1 MPSNRTA
8 ASCLKRSSSCLSSS
22 HSSHS
27 ERSKSRSELD
37 IVFTDNVQTI
47 VAEWTLKENMKVA
60 SCKRE
65 EIGVYVFRDWGTNQ
79 SPIT

>member
-1 MPSNRTA
+1 
-8 ASCLKRSSSCLSSS
+8 LSSS
-22 HSSHS
+22 HSSQS
-27 ERSKSRSELD
+27 ERPKPRPELD

-65 EIGVYVFRDWGTNQ
+65 EIGVYVFRDSGTNQ